1 MPDIA
6 KQITGLS
13 VEKRQLLVRY
23 LISAGLDLTSAVIIP
38 QRRDTNKFPLSFAQ
52 ERIWFMDQLEP
63 NRPIYNLPDTHYF
76 KGPLDFDA
84 LQRTLTEIVRR
95 HESLRTTF
103 QTVDGEPVQV
113 IAPPQ
118 PFSLPVIDLSQ
129 LPPQERQAQ
138 AQRLADEDAQQ
149 PFDLS
154 RGPLMRVQMVRL
166 AEEEHLLLITMHHI
180 VSDGWSIKLMARE
193 LETLYLA
200 YTAGESSPLP
210 ELPIQYADFA
220 VWQREWMRGEL
231 LEKQMEYWREQLGGE
246 LPELELPMDHAR
258 PARQSFRGAAESL
271 EYSGETL
278 RRLKEIGRER
288 GATLFMTLLAAF
300 DVLMW
305 RYSGQTDLLV
315 GTPIA
320 NRNRTETEGLIGF
333 FVNTLVLRTKVNG
346 NGTFRELLDQIRE
359 TTLRAYEHQDV
370 PFEKLV
376 EELQPER
383 SLSRHPL
390 FQVLFTLQ
398 DGGELKL
405 TGLELQ
411 WMDTEN
417 EIAKFDLSFFI
428 SETSNGLYTWF
439 EYDTELFDRPTVAR
453 MLQHFEVLLEGIAT
467 NPDARLS
474 ELPLL
479 TEAERE
485 QLREWNQTATDYG
498 RDMCINQI
506 VEAQVAARP
515 DDLAVVHDKEQIT
528 YRELN
533 ERANQLAH
541 YLRDRGVGLDVRV
554 GVLAERSVNFVVA
567 LLGIIKAG
575 GTYVPLDG

>member
-1 MPDIA
+1 MTDIA
-6 KQITGLS
+6 KQITELS
-13 VEKRQLLVRY
+13 VEKRQLLERY
-23 LISAGLDLTSAVIIP
+23 LKSAGLDLTSAVIIP
-38 QRRDTNKFPLSFAQ
+38 QRRDTDQFPLSFAQ

-76 KGPLDFDA
+76 NGPLDLDA
-84 LQRTLTEIVRR
+84 LHRTLTEIVRR

-118 PFSLPVIDLSQ
+118 PISLPLFDLSA
-129 LPPQERQAQ
+129 LPPQEGQAE

-149 PFDLS
+149 PFDLG
-154 RGPLMRVQMVRL
+154 RGPLFRVHLVRL

-180 VSDGWSIKLMARE
+180 VSDGWSIKLLGQE
-193 LETLYLA
+193 LEMLYEA
-200 YTAGESSPLP
+200 YRNGGSSPLP

-231 LEKQMEYWREQLGGE
+231 LEQQMEYWREQLGGE

-258 PARQSFRGAAESL
+258 PARQSFRGAADNI
-271 EYSGETL
+271 EYSAEVL

-305 RYSGQTDLLV
+305 RYSGQTDLLI

-390 FQVLFTLQ
+390 FQVMFTLQ

-405 TGLELQ
+405 SGLELT

-428 SETSNGLYTWF
+428 SETDTGLYAWF
-439 EYDTELFDRPTVAR
+439 EYDTELFEKPTIAR
-453 MLQHFEVLLEGIAT
+453 MLRHFEVLLEGIVT

-479 TEAERE
+479 TDAEQE
-485 QLREWNQTATDYG
+485 QLREWNQTTTDYG
-498 RDMCINQI
+498 RDLCLQET
-506 VEAQVAARP
+506 VETRTLEQP
-515 DDLAVVHDKEQIT
+515 DAIAVIHGKEQIT

-541 YLRDRGVGLDVRV
+541 YLREHGVSLGVR
-554 GVLAERSVNFVVA
+554 
-567 LLGIIKAG
+567 
-575 GTYVPLDG
+575 